1 VSDVTAGTDDQD
13 HDQPKIDVSNAIGEG
28 GHEVRDLG
36 YEGVPDSGPVTH
48 PEETERDLDAELDAT
63 TGEAALD

>member
-1 VSDVTAGTDDQD
+1 MSTDRDGESE
-13 HDQPKIDVSNAIGEG
+13 HPTIDVSKAIGDG
-28 GHEVRDLG
+28 GHEVHDLG
-36 YEGVPDSGPVTH
+36 YEGVPDTGPVTH